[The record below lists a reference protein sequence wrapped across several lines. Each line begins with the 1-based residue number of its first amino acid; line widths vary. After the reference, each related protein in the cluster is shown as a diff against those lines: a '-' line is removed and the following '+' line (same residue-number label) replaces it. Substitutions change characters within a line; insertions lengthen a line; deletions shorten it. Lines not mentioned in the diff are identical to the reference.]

1 MVAGA
6 QDGWARAISRLFA
19 RLAYVQDW
27 DVSSQGGCRGFRPQ
41 VPAPAHRARFRSEP
55 RLSGALALGSAGYGL
70 DPASRL
76 HPTVTRWLRA
86 PRTGIHGT
94 GSETDPTRSDLERRV

>member
-27 DVSSQGGCRGFRPQ
+27 DVSSQGGCRGFRSQ
-41 VPAPAHRARFRSEP
+41 VPARHIVLASARNLAFRAHWRSVRSVTASTP
-55 RLSGALALGSAGYGL
+55 R
-70 DPASRL
+70 
-76 HPTVTRWLRA
+76 RA
-86 PRTGIHGT
+86 PPPYGY
-94 GSETDPTRSDLERRV
+94 